1 MLARRYALLVSMP
14 GVGPVL
20 AVTLLALLPELGQMN
35 RKQVAALVGVAPYDF
50 DSGRL
55 KGMRCIW
62 GGRAAVR
69 RMLYMAALIAC
80 RCNPQLRAFHDRL
93 AATGK
98 RAKVV
103 LVAVMRKII
112 TVLNAML
119 RDNAPWV
126 DRSIGRHI
134 MPAA

>member
-1 MLARRYALLVSMP
+1 
-14 GVGPVL
+14 
-20 AVTLLALLPELGQMN
+20 
-35 RKQVAALVGVAPYDF
+35 
-50 DSGRL
+50 
-55 KGMRCIW
+55 MRCIW
-62 GGRAAVR
+62 DGRAAVR